1 MVPTG
6 VRPGLCRR
14 PRWAATSNSSSES
27 ARGPPNDQGTLV
39 SLAPHRL
46 PADDL
51 CAPGQAPASRA
62 GSADVNK
69 KDGSSHGACSLWARL
84 TLLLHEVHTP
94 LAVTQAPPTPPHP
107 TEEAAEAQKGTR
119 FRLYCGT
126 QSNHSAPLLQLPPPP
141 PPRGPPLL
149 PGALPPPW
157 RTAHTPLPQGPSPA
171 GLCPGGSQ
179 ETAAPGYT
187 AGPVTCERLW
197 SSSWQCRRRSPAG
210 RP

>member
-94 LAVTQAPPTPPHP
+94 LAVTQAPPTPPILQRKQLRLRKEP
-107 TEEAAEAQKGTR
+107 ASGCTAALRATTV
-119 FRLYCGT
+119 L
-126 QSNHSAPLLQLPPPP
+126 HSSSCPHHHH
-141 PPRGPPLL
+141 
-149 PGALPPPW
+149 PGALPSSQE
-157 RTAHTPLPQGPSPA
+157 RSPLPGELRTHP
-171 GLCPGGSQ
+171 CPR
-179 ETAAPGYT
+179 APHLQDFALG
-187 AGPVTCERLW
+187 ALRKQQHLVIQRV
-197 SSSWQCRRRSPAG
+197 Q
-210 RP
+210 